1 MASEIL
7 FCSGKVK
14 VNLPNALFNG
24 MLLCMKQIVDS
35 NDFAD
40 KAVANMLQAQTAW
53 GSRDRKMATRIIYQA
68 ARNFLLYQ
76 AFIKKY
82 WGMLSADEMPE
93 AMLAISFFCDEELS
107 SRLQAEDGFW
117 QAEGLVGL
125 KQSHPELR
133 YSLPAWLYQ
142 QVSADWGKDS
152 EVLLEYLDRPAPV
165 YLRLNVT
172 KAAEHQ
178 IFNQLSREVSLDKMP
193 GFKAAYKLTG
203 PNRLRQSK
211 AFKEGLFEFQDIGSQ
226 YIGRACEV
234 KEEMVVIDLC
244 AGKGG
249 KSLQLAQYLKNE
261 GRIIASDIDETRL
274 QTLLRRAKKA
284 GANVVEVMSP
294 AQLQQ
299 YSPEADIILIDA
311 PCSGTGTLRR
321 QPDLKHHLRPERV
334 AELPAI
340 QLGLLRKSL
349 QWLKPGGRLVYA
361 TCSILKAENSNVI
374 EQFLREEASVKL
386 LEEKYLHPQELDSDA
401 FYVAILC
408 KKS

>member
-7 FCSGKVK
+7 ICAGKVK
-14 VNLPNALFNG
+14 VSLPNALFNG
-24 MLLCMKQIVDS
+24 MLLCMKQIIVS

-53 GSRDRKMATRIIYQA
+53 GSRDRKTATRIIYQA
-68 ARNFLLYQ
+68 ARNYLSYQ
-76 AFIKKY
+76 AFIEKY
-82 WGMLSADEMPE
+82 WDTISSDEFPE
-93 AMLAISFFCDEELS
+93 AMLAISMLCDEELS
-107 SRLQAEDGFW
+107 IRLETAAGFW
-117 QAEGLVGL
+117 LEEDLETLRNEQ
-125 KQSHPELR
+125 PELK

-142 QVSADWGKDS
+142 QIVSDWGADA
-152 EVLLEYLDRPAPV
+152 EVLLEYLDKPAPV
-165 YLRLNVT
+165 YVRLNLT

-178 IFNQLSREVSLDKMP
+178 IYNQLSREVSLEKIP
-193 GFKAAYKLTG
+193 GFKAAYKLIG

-226 YIGRACEV
+226 FIGRACEV

-249 KSLQLAQYLKNE
+249 KSLQLAQYLKHE

-284 GANVVEVMSP
+284 GAGVVEVMSP
-294 AQLQQ
+294 AQLEQ
-299 YSPEADIILIDA
+299 YSLEADIILIDA

-321 QPDLKHHLRPERV
+321 QPDLKHHLRQDKV
-334 AELPAI
+334 AALPAI
-340 QLGLLRKSL
+340 QLDLLRKSL

-361 TCSILKAENSNVI
+361 TCSILKAENSAVV
-374 EQFLREEASVKL
+374 EQFLSEETSVKL
-386 LEEKYLHPQELDSDA
+386 QEEKYLHPQELDSDG
-401 FYVAILC
+401 FYVAILS
-408 KKS
+408 KQG

>member
-7 FCSGKVK
+7 ICSGKVK
-14 VNLPNALFNG
+14 VSLPNALFNG
-24 MLLCMKQIVDS
+24 MLLCMKQIIDS
-35 NDFAD
+35 DDFAD

-53 GSRDRKMATRIIYQA
+53 GSRDRKAATRIIYQA
-68 ARNFLLYQ
+68 ARNFLLYR
-76 AFIKKY
+76 AFIQKH
-82 WGMLSADEMPE
+82 WAMLPSGEFPE
-93 AMLAISFFCDEELS
+93 AMLSVSLLCDAELS
-107 SRLQAEDGFW
+107 SRMEVEAGFW
-117 QAEGLVGL
+117 QQEDLDAL
-125 KQSHPELR
+125 KRSQPELK
-133 YSLPAWLYQ
+133 YSLPDWLYEQ
-142 QVSADWGKDS
+142 IVSDWGADS
-152 EVLLEYLDRPAPV
+152 EALLESLDQPAPV
-165 YLRLNVT
+165 YVRLNLT

-178 IFNQLSREVSLDKMP
+178 IYNQLSREVSLEKIP
-193 GFKAAYKLTG
+193 GFKAAYKLIG

-284 GANVVEVMSP
+284 EAKVIEVMSP
-294 AQLQQ
+294 AQLEQ
-299 YSPEADIILIDA
+299 YSPEADVILIDA
-311 PCSGTGTLRR
+311 PCTGTGTLRR

-340 QLGLLRKSL
+340 QLNLLRKSL

-361 TCSILKAENSNVI
+361 TCSILKAENAVVI
-374 EQFLREEASVKL
+374 DQFLKEEVSVKL

-401 FYVAILC
+401 FYVAILS
-408 KKS
+408 KRG